1 MWEDPT
7 STSSSNK
14 GCLSLKKNLVVI
26 KKKKKK
32 KSGDNDDDDDA
43 RKKNKAISLFEG
55 KQQHQVKVKQGDDT
69 AEDDKIMEN
78 GDDTKTC
85 CEDRSLLEIICC
97 IG

>member
-1 MWEDPT
+1 MCEDPT

-32 KSGDNDDDDDA
+32 QSGDDDDDA

-55 KQQHQVKVKQGDDT
+55 KQQQQVKVKKGDDT
-69 AEDDKIMEN
+69 AEVDKIMEN

-85 CEDRSLLEIICC
+85 CEDRTLLEIICC